1 MSFTKKTC
9 VTSLARTKGSSEY
22 PTLLRS
28 TVVIPLSSIITP
40 PPVNLTHWHRKQRN
54 LERTIVKF
62 PYVLDGTVIRGSCS
76 IMSHGIDTNSTVLV
90 RALHVLGSRVEC
102 VPINL
107 ISLECRDRPRRS
119 PRQEGKFLVDRLVT
133 HEMLS

>member
-1 MSFTKKTC
+1 MIGKDEGCGREYKNVERNSYYSS
-9 VTSLARTKGSSEY
+9 VIIHYVYTSQANRLAGE
-22 PTLLRS
+22 
-28 TVVIPLSSIITP
+28 
-40 PPVNLTHWHRKQRN
+40 QRR

-62 PYVLDGTVIRGSCS
+62 PYVLDSTVIRGSCS
-76 IMSHGIDTNSTVLV
+76 IVSHGIDTNIAVLV

-102 VPINL
+102 VPIDL

-119 PRQEGKFLVDRLVT
+119 PRQEGKLLVDRLVT